1 MGIALPRLHVVTDCR
16 AGRDPLA
23 VVRAALAAATDA
35 NAAHE
40 LAIQVRAEDA
50 MTDADAYRLTLD
62 VLFACVPA
70 GVRVLVNDRVHVALA
85 AGAGGAHVGADDL
98 PVAAARA
105 VLGAGAVLGATCRT
119 PEAGRAA
126 EAAGATYLGVGPYR
140 ATTTKSGLPAEIG
153 WDGVAAVAKAV
164 PGTPV
169 VAIGGITVSDVAE
182 LRSAG
187 AHGVAVVG
195 AVSGAADPR
204 RAVQQ
209 FLHAVTH
216 P

>member
-1 MGIALPRLHVVTDCR
+1 MGFALPRLHVVTDCR

-23 VVRAALAAATDA
+23 VVRAAVTAATDA

-40 LAIQVRAEDA
+40 LAIQVRVEDA
-50 MTDADAYRLTLD
+50 TTDADAYRLTLD

-70 GVRVLVNDRVHVALA
+70 GVTVLVNDRVHVGLA
-85 AGAGGAHVGADDL
+85 TEADGAHVGADDL
-98 PVAAARA
+98 PAGAARA
-105 VLGAGAVLGATCRT
+105 VLGTGALLGATCRT
-119 PEAGRAA
+119 AEAGRAA
-126 EAAGATYLGVGPYR
+126 EAAGASYLGVGPYR
-140 ATTTKSGLPAEIG
+140 ATTTKSGLPAAIG
-153 WDGVAAVAKAV
+153 GDGVAAVTGAV

-182 LRSAG
+182 LRRVG
-187 AHGVAVVG
+187 AHAVAVVG

-204 RAVQQ
+204 RAVGEL
-209 FLHAVTH
+209 LHAVTH